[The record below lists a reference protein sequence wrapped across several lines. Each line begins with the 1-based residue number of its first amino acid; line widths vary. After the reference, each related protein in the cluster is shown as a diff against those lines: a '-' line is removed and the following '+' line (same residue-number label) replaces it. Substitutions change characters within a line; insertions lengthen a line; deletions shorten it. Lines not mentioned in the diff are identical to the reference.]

1 MTKELLMVRVMGFE
15 PTMDFRHWLMRPEP
29 ATVRRYSQ
37 LINNKSINRDYFL
50 LKEWSGLRDSNPYGF
65 LYRCVLSAV
74 PIPIRLNP
82 DYSLL

>member
-37 LINNKSINRDYFL
+37 LINNKSINSDPFY
-50 LKEWSGLRDSNPYGF
+50 
-65 LYRCVLSAV
+65 
-74 PIPIRLNP
+74 
-82 DYSLL
+82 